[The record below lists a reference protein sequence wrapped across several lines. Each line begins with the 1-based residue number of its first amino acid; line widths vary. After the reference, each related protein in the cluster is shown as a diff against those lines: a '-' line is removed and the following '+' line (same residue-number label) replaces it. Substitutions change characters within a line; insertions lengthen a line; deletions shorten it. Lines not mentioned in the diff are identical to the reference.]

1 MARCCSDVCSAPLR
15 FGDWHHKVGCGYD
28 LCCQHRR
35 ELSEKDEEASDA
47 QYIEVTSEA
56 QISANSAEFSDYLRN
71 AQLLYEAPSAEGM
84 TMFGEDDGPPD
95 AEGNDSD
102 SDSDEDDNDGDD
114 DDEGGGDEE
123 GGGGPNAAQPP
134 ADFMGL
140 EDFLEGGLQGL
151 HGTHAATSFTPSLP
165 FVRHSE
171 LSCWWCAGAVQIVV
185 DVDGLHG
192 GEELVEVTAPDGE
205 GDGDILL

>member
-1 MARCCSDVCSAPLR
+1 MLSVSLIQ
-15 FGDWHHKVGCGYD
+15 KVSPFQD

-35 ELSEKDEEASDA
+35 ELSEKDGEASDA
-47 QYIEVTSEA
+47 QYMEVTSEA

-140 EDFLEGGLQGL
+140 DDFLEGGLQGL